1 MTSTRYEVKMICE
14 EMYLPDVRA
23 WVNMHSEM
31 FVEAYPLRQVNS
43 LYFDTR
49 QADSLNDNL
58 IGISERS
65 KLRFR
70 WYGTDYSSVTG
81 NLELKCKS
89 NQLGWKMRYAIPF
102 EFDLTTWTWT
112 AFVQQVRVQ
121 VDGLFAAWLLATD
134 QPVLINSCMREYH
147 ESIDHQVRVTVDRDV
162 ASYEQVM
169 YAAPNLL
176 IQAPPAHQVIVEVK
190 CDAGLHRRLSDVLS
204 SFPFQVT
211 RHSKYVDGL
220 TRSLRFT

>member
-1 MTSTRYEVKMICE
+1 MTSTRYEVKMVCDE
-14 EMYLPDVRA
+14 TCLPDVHA

-31 FVEAYPLRQVNS
+31 FVETYPPRQVNS

-58 IGISERS
+58 IGVSERS

-70 WYGTDYSSVTG
+70 WYGPDYSSVTG
-81 NLELKCKS
+81 CLELKCKT
-89 NQLGWKMRYAIPF
+89 NQLGWKARHPIPL
-102 EFDLTTWTWT
+102 EFDLTTWTWA
-112 AFVQQVRVQ
+112 AFVHKLREQ
-121 VDGLFAAWLLATD
+121 VDGPFAIWLLATD

-162 ASYEQVM
+162 AAYEQVT
-169 YAAPNLL
+169 YSAPNLR

-190 CDAGLHRRLSDVLS
+190 CDAGLYRRLSNVLS
-204 SFPFQVT
+204 SFPLQVT